1 MTNLSPN
8 FQFQEPNSLQKQQF
22 KKVLS
27 TCDHLFGAALRD
39 KILTNNLAGYANSS
53 TFYKQF
59 FPNNPWTTTH
69 IVELPALK
77 VVNPDIKIRA
87 NLEISHPNSDVYIGN
102 LIDFTVIFQGREY
115 LISKKTLREPNHKIF
130 DNYRCKEYSIEEW
143 HTIDITENKD
153 LLETVNTIYNEFL
166 GVVNPLASP
175 PFAPVSA
182 PLAWAITATNQ
193 PTTSSAQ
200 VAWKL
205 PQFVSQSIRQT
216 VDFDDVL
223 SMRWTNG
230 VMVHQ
235 TIKSLYY
242 DTIKIL
248 LETAIKDRGA
258 LPILFA
264 KVLDWRKVLSNYKL
278 CTTDSVKKSSID
290 RVERKISN
298 FINKALEEGN
308 FISSEY
314 DTLLDDFV
322 YDKFME
328 VNLAYAKQN

>member
-1 MTNLSPN
+1 
-8 FQFQEPNSLQKQQF
+8 
-22 KKVLS
+22 
-27 TCDHLFGAALRD
+27 
-39 KILTNNLAGYANSS
+39 
-53 TFYKQF
+53 
-59 FPNNPWTTTH
+59 
-69 IVELPALK
+69 
-77 VVNPDIKIRA
+77 
-87 NLEISHPNSDVYIGN
+87 
-102 LIDFTVIFQGREY
+102 
-115 LISKKTLREPNHKIF
+115 
-130 DNYRCKEYSIEEW
+130 
-143 HTIDITENKD
+143 
-153 LLETVNTIYNEFL
+153 
-166 GVVNPLASP
+166 
-175 PFAPVSA
+175 
-182 PLAWAITATNQ
+182 
-193 PTTSSAQ
+193 
-200 VAWKL
+200 
-205 PQFVSQSIRQT
+205 
-216 VDFDDVL
+216 
-223 SMRWTNG
+223 
-230 VMVHQ
+230 MVHQ
-235 TIKSLYY
+235 TIKNLYY